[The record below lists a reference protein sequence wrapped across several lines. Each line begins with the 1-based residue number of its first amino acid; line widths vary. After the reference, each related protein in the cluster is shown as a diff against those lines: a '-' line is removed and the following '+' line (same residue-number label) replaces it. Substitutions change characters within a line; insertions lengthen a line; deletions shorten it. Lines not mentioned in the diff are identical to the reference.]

1 MGEEVLGWL
10 VRVPAARKEREKLIE
25 AGRCKLDPGFEST
38 PGFKSSFDCE
48 KDSTNSAFNLNPCLS
63 ELAPLHRGQ
72 GGRDEGEDLVRHLG
86 YKLDASRELYKE
98 VARVAQR
105 TKFVGKMGL

>member
-38 PGFKSSFDCE
+38 RFE
-48 KDSTNSAFNLNPCLS
+48 NLNPN
-63 ELAPLHRGQ
+63 EERN
-72 GGRDEGEDLVRHLG
+72 RF
-86 YKLDASRELYKE
+86 
-98 VARVAQR
+98 QR
-105 TKFVGKMGL
+105 FQP